1 MLIRNWHFFFPLNAL
16 SNHLEQRVLQLF
28 IKQYTRA
35 DVYTLSHD
43 SASLSLITL
52 HNFILFRLRDGCTT
66 KRIIIR
72 KTMRT
77 TFDRGSNT
85 IINCVFFFVS
95 YVNCNVSLR
104 IRSLNPGKLM
114 LCTRNGIIQLYWKM
128 GIGIFKER
136 ISFYLVR
143 IVVLSQGID
152 ITKILSNNIDLI
164 FVLEKFNVFEILKIL
179 QRL

>member
-1 MLIRNWHFFFPLNAL
+1 MKICKNKYEERKKGRKKGLSFARIQRVRNRRKCYSSSFTLFRLTFLLIRNWHFFPNAL

-52 HNFILFRLRDGCTT
+52 HNFILRFPVAWQLHNKTNNNS
-66 KRIIIR
+66 

-95 YVNCNVSLR
+95 YVNCNVR
-104 IRSLNPGKLM
+104 
-114 LCTRNGIIQLYWKM
+114 
-128 GIGIFKER
+128 
-136 ISFYLVR
+136 
-143 IVVLSQGID
+143 
-152 ITKILSNNIDLI
+152 
-164 FVLEKFNVFEILKIL
+164 FESA
-179 QRL
+179 R